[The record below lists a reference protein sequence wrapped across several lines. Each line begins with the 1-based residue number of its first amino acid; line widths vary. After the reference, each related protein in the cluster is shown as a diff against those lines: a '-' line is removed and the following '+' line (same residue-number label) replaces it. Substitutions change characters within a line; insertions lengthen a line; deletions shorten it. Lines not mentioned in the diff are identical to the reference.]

1 MATNYNSKIITNGL
15 RLCLDAANVKS
26 YPGTGTTWFDQSGNS
41 NNSTMYGTVP
51 YTTVGGT
58 CFNFATVTGSPTS
71 AASMGFTFASNMIPT
86 TGNFTLTSWIYNPPV
101 SASQIVLFS
110 NAGGADGY
118 RYGISL
124 SNIYYLISGASSV
137 GYQEGSINF
146 LSTLSTSQWYH
157 VSTIFNRTGSL
168 GTPTIYLYLNGVFQ
182 NSITI
187 PTSQP
192 AFTNTAPGIVRAT
205 GGTTLYT
212 GKLANF
218 FAYGREL
225 TPDEILT
232 NFNATRARY
241 GI

>member
-1 MATNYNSKIITNGL
+1 MATHYNTNCIPSGL
-15 RLCLDAANVKS
+15 LLGLDTINTKS
-26 YPGTGTTWFDQSGNS
+26 YPGSGTAWSDLSGGS
-41 NNSTMYGTVP
+41 NTATMYGTVP

-58 CFNFATVTGSPTS
+58 CFNFATVTGSPS
-71 AASMGFTFASNMIPT
+71 AASMGFTFAANMIPT

-101 SASQIVLFS
+101 SASQIILFS

-124 SNIYYLISGASSV
+124 SNIYYLISGATSV
-137 GYQEGSINF
+137 GYQEGTISF

-168 GTPTIYLYLNGVFQ
+168 GTPTMYLYLNGVFQ

-192 AFTNTAPGIVRAT
+192 AFTNAAPGIVRAV

-225 TPDEILT
+225 SPTEILT

-241 GI
+241 GV